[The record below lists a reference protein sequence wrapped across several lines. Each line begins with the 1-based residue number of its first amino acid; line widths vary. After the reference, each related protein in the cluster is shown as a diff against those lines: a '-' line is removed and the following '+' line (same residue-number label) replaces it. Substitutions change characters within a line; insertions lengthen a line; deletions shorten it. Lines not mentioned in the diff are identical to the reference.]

1 VPLLNVEDASLQS
14 ELSDSHSALFMAIEP
29 FSELHH
35 GPASNKSL
43 KRVSMAM
50 KRVSMAMPSSLK
62 RASVALPNC

>member
-1 VPLLNVEDASLQS
+1 VPLLNVEDASLQQ
-14 ELSDSHSALFMAIEP
+14 ELNKSHLALFMVIEP

-43 KRVSMAM
+43 KRVRMAM

-62 RASVALPNC
+62 CASVALPNH